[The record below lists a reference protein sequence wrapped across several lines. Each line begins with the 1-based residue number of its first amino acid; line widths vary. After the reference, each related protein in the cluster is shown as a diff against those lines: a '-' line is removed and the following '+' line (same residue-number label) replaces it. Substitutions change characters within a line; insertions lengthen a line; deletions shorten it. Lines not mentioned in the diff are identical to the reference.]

1 MRASYLKSFFSEK
14 DYAKICSLF
23 GIGELEEIFHYDT
36 VWYEW
41 DKVFV
46 QTDWG
51 KFVISAYETSGTA
64 RPKWRDLILQEIV
77 LLSSL
82 DGLPV
87 PQYVSVDGEFVLAY
101 KGKNITVYHYIEW
114 ANPEVLNASMVSHI
128 GQFLGRFH
136 TMGADFQDPL
146 IGRRRFYDLGDDV
159 LRTMD
164 VYAREQSN
172 PLLRGHF
179 ERVRTGVIEN
189 RLPAGLAVW
198 PIHVDLKP
206 VNILF
211 TGETLSGVLD
221 FWLFYRDALLIDIGK
236 AIMWNC
242 VQDKKVNSELMS
254 HFLEG
259 YERERILPDTERAL
273 LKQAILFAIYS
284 HIYVDYY
291 HVPLEIVPES
301 YTVSLV
307 EDFLPVADGLEI

>member
-1 MRASYLKSFFSEK
+1 MKAYEKSFFTTDE
-14 DYAKICSLF
+14 YVELCSIFRL
-23 GIGELEEIFHYDT
+23 GALVKIFHYDM

-41 DKVFV
+41 TKVFV
-46 QTDWG
+46 QTEQG

-64 RPKWRDLILQEIV
+64 RLKWRDLILQEIA

-82 DGLPV
+82 NGLPV
-87 PQYVSVDGEFVLAY
+87 PQYVSVDGDYALSY
-101 KGKNITVYHYIEW
+101 KGKNITVYRYIEW
-114 ANPEVLNASMVSHI
+114 VNPEVINASMVSQI

-136 TMGADFQDPL
+136 TMGADFHDPL
-146 IGRRRFYDLGDDV
+146 IGRRRFYDLGDV
-159 LRTMD
+159 VMRTMD

-172 PLLRGHF
+172 PLLQAHF
-179 ERVRTGVIEN
+179 ERVRMGVMEN
-189 RLPAGLAVW
+189 RLPTGLAVW

-206 VNILF
+206 VNVLF
-211 TGETLSGVLD
+211 IGETLSGVLD

-242 VQDKKVNSELMS
+242 VQDKKVNPELMT

-259 YERERILPDTERAL
+259 YERERILPDTEREL

-307 EDFLPVADGLEI
+307 EDFLPVVDDLEQ